1 MSRIGDTVGGIADQ
15 RVGSA
20 VDTRDRPPARTA
32 VRRLALSRIVSLS
45 GTYAASIALAYSI
58 YQQTRSTGWVAAT
71 MILTLGAV
79 GFFGP
84 AAGAISDR
92 FDRRRVMILAEVG
105 AAGCWALMALVADTP
120 ALLLGLALL
129 ASLSEAMFV
138 PASGAAI
145 PNLAGEDNLAWA
157 NGLIAVGRC
166 AGLTV
171 GPLTGG
177 VLFAAVGPR
186 WVFGLNA
193 ISFVVSAGLVASVRG
208 SFAEPGRPPALP
220 GHGGL
225 GVGFRFVAREP
236 VLRQM
241 LASWVVFVLGTASTI
256 VAEPLLADDFGAG
269 SVGYGALT
277 ACWGGGTIVGAW
289 LSRGVRQDREA
300 LWIVSF
306 SGLMAATCFAVALS
320 ARFWMILVWVAAFG
334 LADGP
339 TQVVEQNLLQRRTP
353 DAVRGRVLG
362 AWEAVMTVSFVAAL
376 LLGGLVVGSVGPQG
390 SFAFAG
396 ILATIGSGLL
406 LPLLRWL
413 REKPAVDEDVTGAVA
428 ARGS

>member
-1 MSRIGDTVGGIADQ
+1 
-15 RVGSA
+15 
-20 VDTRDRPPARTA
+20 
-32 VRRLALSRIVSLS
+32 LALSRIVSLS
-45 GTYAASIALAYSI
+45 GTYAASIALAYAI
-58 YQQTRSTGWVAAT
+58 YRQTRSPGWVTAT
-71 MILTLGAV
+71 MILTLGVV

-105 AAGCWALMALVADTP
+105 AAGCWAVMAAVADTP
-120 ALLLGLALL
+120 ALLLGLALF
-129 ASLSEAMFV
+129 ASLSEALFI

-157 NGLIAVGRC
+157 NGLIAVGRY
-166 AGLTV
+166 AGLTM
-171 GPLTGG
+171 GPLAGG

-186 WVFGLNA
+186 WVFALNA
-193 ISFVVSAGLVASVRG
+193 LSFVVSAGLVTSVRG
-208 SFAEPGRPPALP
+208 TFADPARSPGLP
-220 GHGGL
+220 EHSGL
-225 GVGFRFVAREP
+225 GAGFRFIAREP

-320 ARFWMILVWVAAFG
+320 PWFWLILVWVAAFG

-353 DAVRGRVLG
+353 DAVRGRVIG

-376 LLGGLVVGSVGPQG
+376 LLGGFVVGSVGPQR
-390 SFAFAG
+390 SFVFAG
-396 ILATIGSGLL
+396 ILATIGSVLL
-406 LPLLRWL
+406 LPLLGWL
-413 REKPAVDEDVTGAVA
+413 REGPIVVDEDAAAAVA
-428 ARGS
+428 TRSS